1 MPYNTYNN
9 NKDQNKNTTTTYSIS
24 FANPESKVDPTRLV
38 FAFFETNVKVSIF
51 PKLANGNPEQGM
63 YDKDNGIS
71 VYLNAN
77 KARILANELRLF
89 LQDPITYNG
98 VGVAVNTGVIS
109 ISNGVEYGVN
119 TPILSIRRLSES
131 GNVESS
137 FAFEFDMNADA
148 NTSVRDYTGGSNFTI
163 VSDSYKHNDILNI
176 IDTLEDYYH
185 ASNNAIAHTV
195 VKQLSYTMARQSS
208 NISAIANALGVGGSS
223 ANSGSGQKRYN
234 NTSYFKNSNGS
245 TGNDYSSNGVS
256 YESAT
261 IDDLDD

>member
-1 MPYNTYNN
+1 MAFNTYNN

-24 FANPESKVDPTRLV
+24 FANPDSRVDPSRIV
-38 FAFFETNVKVSIF
+38 FAFFETNVKVSIH
-51 PKLANGNPEQGM
+51 PKIANATPEQGM

-77 KARILANELRLF
+77 KAKILANELRLF
-89 LQDPITYNG
+89 LQDPVRYNG

-119 TPILSIRRLSES
+119 APVITIRRLSEN
-131 GNVESS
+131 GTVESS
-137 FAFEFDMNADA
+137 FAFEFGSNDSN
-148 NTSVRDYTGGSNFTI
+148 SSLRDYTGGSSFTL
-163 VSDSYKHNDILNI
+163 VTDEYKDNDILYI

-195 VKQLSYTMARQSS
+195 VKQMSYSMSRMS
-208 NISAIANALGVGGSS
+208 NNITSIANALGVTP
-223 ANSGSGQKRYN
+223 ASGSNGGQRRYN

-256 YESAT
+256 YESVG
-261 IDDLDD
+261 IDELDD